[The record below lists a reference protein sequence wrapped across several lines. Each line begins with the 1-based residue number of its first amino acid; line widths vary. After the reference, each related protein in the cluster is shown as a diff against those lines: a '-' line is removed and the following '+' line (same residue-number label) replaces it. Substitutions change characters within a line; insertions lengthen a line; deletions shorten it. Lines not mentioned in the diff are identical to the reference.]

1 MAANHA
7 GRQPLRDG
15 TPKRRAEQAV
25 AGRATGDAGSEA
37 ESHAAATVKS
47 LARRRNGQPRKASMA
62 DVARL
67 AGVSSQTVSRVS
79 NGHPGVVATTRDQV
93 LAAMHKLGYRP
104 NSAARALKRGE
115 FHTIGVI
122 LFTLATIGNS
132 RTVEAIAME
141 AARREYATTLMPVAA
156 PTQDAVFGAFTRLEE
171 LAVDGIIVIMEVHL
185 LNDAAVT
192 LPPGVHV
199 VVVDSDAGDRYTV
212 VDTDQAA
219 GARQATRHLLDLGH
233 RTVWH
238 VAGPQ
243 ESFASERRTAAWRS
257 TLEAARRPVPRL
269 LRGDWSAES
278 GYRAG
283 LALADE
289 PECTAV
295 FVANDQMALG
305 VLRALNEKG
314 RPVPGQVSVVGF
326 DDLPDAGAFS
336 PPLTT
341 IHQDFAEVGRRCVDA
356 VLRQITVGPGVP
368 RGHGTTLVPTRL
380 VLRESTAPPPKT
392 AVPGTRRRR

>member
-1 MAANHA
+1 M
-7 GRQPLRDG
+7 G
-15 TPKRRAEQAV
+15 
-25 AGRATGDAGSEA
+25 
-37 ESHAAATVKS
+37 
-47 LARRRNGQPRKASMA
+47 

-67 AGVSSQTVSRVS
+67 AGVSAQTVSRVS
-79 NGHPGVVATTRDQV
+79 NGHPGVVASTRDQV
-93 LAAMHKLGYRP
+93 LAAMRELGYRP
-104 NSAARALKRGE
+104 NSAARALKWGE

-122 LFTLATIGNS
+122 CFTLATTGNS

-185 LNDAAVT
+185 LDAAAVT

-219 GARQATRHLLDLGH
+219 GARQATAHLLDLGH
-233 RTVWH
+233 DTVWH
-238 VAGPQ
+238 VAGPE
-243 ESFASERRTAAWRS
+243 ESFASQRRTAAWKS
-257 TLEAARRPVPRL
+257 TLESAGRRVPPSQ
-269 LRGDWSAES
+269 RGDWSAES

-283 LALADE
+283 LRLAQE
-289 PECTAV
+289 QSCTAI
-295 FVANDQMALG
+295 FAANDQMALG
-305 VLRALNEKG
+305 VLRAMHEQG
-314 RPVPGQVSVVGF
+314 RSVPEQVSVVGF

-341 IHQDFAEVGRRCVDA
+341 IHQDFGEVGRRCVDA
-356 VLRQITVGPGVP
+356 VLSHIHRLPCDASP
-368 RGHGTTLVPTRL
+368 HGTTLVPTRL
-380 VLRESTAPPPKT
+380 VVRASTAPPPQPST
-392 AVPGTRRRR
+392 PQRRPR